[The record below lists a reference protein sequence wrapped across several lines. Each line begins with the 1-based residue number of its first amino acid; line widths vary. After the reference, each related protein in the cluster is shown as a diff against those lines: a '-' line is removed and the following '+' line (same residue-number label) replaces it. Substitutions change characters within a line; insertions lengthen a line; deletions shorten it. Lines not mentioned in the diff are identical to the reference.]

1 MISIFD
7 LLLGK
12 AVANYNSVEDGDKI
26 VDTAIKSFGKI
37 DIVVN
42 NAGILRDRSFA
53 KITEEDWLKVLQVH
67 STATLSKI
75 MLQNRQTYF
84 KKSCIV
90 CSARFLKYVWL
101 FFYII
106 HIRLN

>member
-7 LLLGK
+7 LILGK
-12 AVANYNSVEDGDKI
+12 AVANYDSVEDGDKI

-75 MLQNRQTYF
+75 MLQNRQIYF

-90 CSARFLKYVWL
+90 CSARF
-101 FFYII
+101 
-106 HIRLN
+106 

>member
-7 LLLGK
+7 LILGK
-12 AVANYNSVEDGDKI
+12 AVANYDSVEDGDKI

-42 NAGILRDRSFA
+42 NAGILRDRSVA

-67 STATLSKI
+67 SSATLSKI
-75 MLQNRQTYF
+75 MLQSRQTYF

-106 HIRLN
+106 HLWLN